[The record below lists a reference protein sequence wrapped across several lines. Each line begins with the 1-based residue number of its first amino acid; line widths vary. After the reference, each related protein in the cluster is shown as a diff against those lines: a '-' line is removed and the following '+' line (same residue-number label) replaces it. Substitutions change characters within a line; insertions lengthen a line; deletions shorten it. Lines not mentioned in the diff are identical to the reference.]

1 MRNPDDREGDIM
13 RHLFLAALIGGLV
26 LLALVLASAAHDA
39 VPGLPG
45 AVPVSYA
52 VDNPAEPGDA
62 FPTGP
67 FSGGTD

>member
-1 MRNPDDREGDIM
+1 MRNPDGREVDIM
-13 RHLFLAALIGGLV
+13 RHLFLAALVGSLV
-26 LLALVLASAAHDA
+26 LLALVLASAAYYG

-45 AVPVSYA
+45 AASGSYA

-62 FPTGP
+62 FPSGP